1 MTSNEA
7 VQAGPTI
14 PDTMRAAVLR
24 DHDKGLEIETI
35 RTPRPKAGEVL
46 KGSYN
51 RQEAKKWRDGFDT
64 VSLLFCLKR
73 GSSRHSRKSL

>member
-35 RTPRPKAGEVL
+35 RTYPAFPGEL
-46 KGSYN
+46 GLFFHCLLLDWEEIL
-51 RQEAKKWRDGFDT
+51 QIRD
-64 VSLLFCLKR
+64 
-73 GSSRHSRKSL
+73 